1 MKNVD
6 LKAARALLADLRVNA
21 KNAALAVVE
30 QRQLIKDATAVQAA
44 ERLVATQERKNKA
57 QAAKDAALAKA
68 QARAE
73 KAQAQLEAL
82 RLKALSPKA
91 IKKAQRKAG
100 PVVNRNASLSSLG
113 A

>member
-6 LKAARALLADLRVNA
+6 LKAARELLARLRVVAKEANA
-21 KNAALAVVE
+21 RVVE
-30 QRQLIKDATAVQAA
+30 QRQLIKDATAVQAT
-44 ERLVATQERKNKA
+44 ERLLASQERKNKA

-91 IKKAQRKAG
+91 VRKEQRKPG
-100 PVVNRNASLSSLG
+100 PVVNKNASLSSLG